1 MGVVYGIHS
10 VQEALKAHGRAFQ
23 YVAISRERHDHRV
36 HEVVQQ
42 CRELGVP
49 VRQLAREEL
58 TRLARTGRHQGVVAV
73 TSEKQYSDVEDI
85 LAQRRGAHAF
95 LLVLDGIE
103 DPHNLGAVLRS
114 ADAAGAD
121 GVVIPERRATGVTAT
136 VAKASAGASEHVPVA
151 RVTNISRTLEELK
164 ARNIWVIGLDERA
177 QKAYDEL
184 DYNLDL
190 ALAVGA
196 EGKGMH
202 ELVRRHCDLLVRIPM
217 AGQVPSLNVS
227 VAAGVVMF
235 EVARQRR
242 KAQAE
247 TARSRAGERGLS

>member
-1 MGVVYGIHS
+1 
-10 VQEALKAHGRAFQ
+10 
-23 YVAISRERHDHRV
+23 
-36 HEVVQQ
+36 
-42 CRELGVP
+42 
-49 VRQLAREEL
+49 
-58 TRLARTGRHQGVVAV
+58 
-73 TSEKQYSDVEDI
+73 
-85 LAQRRGAHAF
+85 
-95 LLVLDGIE
+95 
-103 DPHNLGAVLRS
+103 
-114 ADAAGAD
+114 
-121 GVVIPERRATGVTAT
+121 
-136 VAKASAGASEHVPVA
+136 VA